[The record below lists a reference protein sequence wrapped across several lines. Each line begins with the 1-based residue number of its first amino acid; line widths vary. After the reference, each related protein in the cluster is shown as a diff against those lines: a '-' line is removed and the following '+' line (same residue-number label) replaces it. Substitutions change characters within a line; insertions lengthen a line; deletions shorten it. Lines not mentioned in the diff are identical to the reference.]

1 MSLLKRGIVL
11 LDVHGHFLPG
21 IDDGASDVAE
31 SLSILSESYKQGVR
45 ICVATPHCIIHGEE
59 DIENFLRI
67 RAESFEKLKA
77 VLNGKP
83 YPEIIL
89 GSEVF
94 FDNNLSQYK
103 NIEKLCFEGTNLML
117 AERGIDET
125 AKKFAEYV
133 YSVSSLGIIPI
144 IAHIDRYNDWQKMID
159 ELKNVDLIYQINAD
173 MTNTISGRHFI
184 KKVMDYGNKF
194 IIASDMHNIKKR
206 KTHMAK
212 AKAFCDKLE
221 EKLIYDDLSELI

>member
-1 MSLLKRGIVL
+1 M

-21 IDDGASDVAE
+21 IDDGAADVAE
-31 SLSILSESYKQGVR
+31 SLSMLSESYKQGVR

-59 DIENFLRI
+59 DIENFLKI

-77 VLNGKP
+77 VMDENQ

-103 NIEKLCFEGTNLML
+103 NIGKLCIEGTNFML
-117 AERGIDET
+117 AERGIDES

-133 YSVSSLGIIPI
+133 YLVSSLGITPI
-144 IAHIDRYNDWQKMID
+144 IAHIDRYSDWQKMMD
-159 ELKNVDLIYQINAD
+159 ELKNVNVVYQINAATVG
-173 MTNTISGRHFI
+173 MLFGKNLIRKI
-184 KKVMDYGNKF
+184 AKENCKF
-194 IIASDMHNIKKR
+194 IIASDMHNMKKR
-206 KTHMAK
+206 KPCMAK
-212 AKAFCDKLE
+212 AKAFGDKLD